1 MKPKLCAPPWIRW
14 DEAKEVAT
22 KDRSFHESRWG
33 LTTGGLSRYRAS
45 LHRTQLLSWKL
56 STSIEVVN
64 VHSRPVQTIDL
75 ENVENRYL
83 LCGGLDGCV
92 SLYDLEDSGI
102 TQPSFH
108 STNALSS
115 SLSSTSRRRIEKL
128 SVMSAGIQGTS
139 TSVSSVRWYPT
150 DHGAFASTDFTGHLT
165 LWDTNNFSPVGRFDL
180 RSMIYNC
187 QFNVD
192 GSLIALALEDKSI
205 RLCDPISGCSTHV
218 LDGHQSGVTV
228 VEWKPSDQYILA
240 SASLDGRV
248 KQWDVR
254 KGSYDAALIS
264 FDKHQDHTA
273 RADYW
278 IHGNDDDGNG
288 ARGASNAGGSS
299 QSIDHHVSSHQNGFR
314 NQQPGGSHRSSM
326 SVSTI
331 SGPQEDIQNRN
342 RMKRFDWTRD
352 QVARAHE
359 SAIHG
364 LKYSPCGRF
373 LISSGNDRRVRM
385 WSSDDGKLHNINYDI
400 GCQSKLPIA
409 MDIAAFT
416 CSGDDLL
423 VTYCDTNP

>member
-1 MKPKLCAPPWIRW
+1 MKPISNLCYAPPWIRW
-14 DEAKEVAT
+14 DEAKELLT

-33 LTTGGLSRYRAS
+33 LSAGGLSRYRAS
-45 LHRTQLLSWKL
+45 LYRTQLLSWKL
-56 STSIEVVN
+56 STSLEVVN

-75 ENVENRYL
+75 ENMENRYL
-83 LCGGLDGCV
+83 LCGGLDGCI
-92 SLYDLEDSGI
+92 SLYDLEDSR
-102 TQPSFH
+102 TVHPSFN
-108 STNALSS
+108 STNALGS
-115 SLSSTSRRRIEKL
+115 SLSSTLRRRIENL
-128 SVMSAGIQGTS
+128 SVVNAGIQGTS

-165 LWDTNNFSPVGRFDL
+165 LWDTNSFSPVGRFDL

-278 IHGNDDDGNG
+278 IDGDDDKNNAAG
-288 ARGASNAGGSS
+288 ANAGGSS
-299 QSIDHHVSSHQNGFR
+299 RSSSSSGLHGVTNKVR
-314 NQQPGGSHRSSM
+314 GSHGGM
-326 SVSTI
+326 SVSTN
-331 SGPQEDIQNRN
+331 SGQQEDLQDRN

-359 SAIHG
+359 SAVHG
-364 LKYSPCGRF
+364 IKYSPCGRF
-373 LISSGNDRRVRM
+373 IVSSGNDRRVRM

-400 GCQSKLPIA
+400 GCQSKLPIS

-423 VTYCDTNP
+423 VT

>member
-1 MKPKLCAPPWIRW
+1 MPNLCASPWIRW
-14 DEAKEVAT
+14 DETKDVAT
-22 KDRSFHESRWG
+22 KDQFYHESRWG
-33 LTTGGLSRYRAS
+33 LSSCGLSRYRAS
-45 LHRTQLLSWKL
+45 LQRTQLLSWKL

-75 ENVENRYL
+75 ENMENRYL
-83 LCGGLDGCV
+83 LCGGLDGCI
-92 SLYDLEDSGI
+92 SLYDLEDSR
-102 TQPSFH
+102 TSHHPSFDG
-108 STNALSS
+108 TNTLSS
-115 SLSSTSRRRIEKL
+115 SLSSTPRRRIEKL
-128 SVMSAGIQGTS
+128 SVVSAGIQGAS

-150 DHGAFASTDFTGHLT
+150 DHGAFASTDFTGQLT
-165 LWDTNNFSPVGRFDL
+165 LWDTNSFSPVGRFDM

-192 GSLIALALEDKSI
+192 GSLIALALEDKTI

-218 LDGHQSGVTV
+218 LDGHQSGVTA

-273 RADYW
+273 KADYW
-278 IHGNDDDGNG
+278 ILDNDERNSAVG
-288 ARGASNAGGSS
+288 ANTGVTSRSSASSSSQNGSS
-299 QSIDHHVSSHQNGFR
+299 NRVHGSNVSTAVSSI
-314 NQQPGGSHRSSM
+314 RSQ
-326 SVSTI
+326 
-331 SGPQEDIQNRN
+331 QEDIQDRN

-359 SAIHG
+359 SAVHG
-364 LKYSPCGRF
+364 IKYSPCGRF
-373 LISSGNDRRVRM
+373 ILSSGNDRRVRM

-400 GCQSKLPIA
+400 GCQSKLPIS
-409 MDIAAFT
+409 MDIASFT

-423 VTYCDTNP
+423 VTRRLFYLIL